1 MTARRPLPPGG
12 RRGWHPD
19 VMRSGIVL
27 ILAAAIVVSACS
39 GATTG
44 ESGDAVTGDEAWR
57 TATLRDVVTGEEFR
71 IADLE
76 GKVVAIETM
85 AIWCITCRQQQAEAR
100 IALDA
105 VDSTDVVYVSLD
117 VDPNERAEDLADYAE
132 SEGFDWTF
140 AVASADVSR
149 SLAATFGDQVL
160 SPPATPLIVLGPD
173 GQLIEKHIGI
183 KSADDLAALFA
194 EHLP

>member
-1 MTARRPLPPGG
+1 
-12 RRGWHPD
+12 
-19 VMRSGIVL
+19 MRSRIAL
-27 ILAAAIVVSACS
+27 ILSAAILVTACS
-39 GATTG
+39 GTTADG
-44 ESGDAVTGDEAWR
+44 SGRAVTGDEAWR

-76 GKVVAIETM
+76 GKIVAIETM
-85 AIWCITCRQQQAEAR
+85 AIWCITCRQQQAEAQ
-100 IALDA
+100 IALEA
-105 VDSTDVVYVSLD
+105 VDSADVVYVSLD

-132 SEGFDWTF
+132 QEGFDWTF

-160 SPPATPLIVLGPD
+160 SPPATPLIILGPD

-183 KSADDLAALFA
+183 KSADDLATLFR